1 MYYDIEDDFRE
12 PEPDIDEQLK
22 ELKGRKAMVEKE
34 FSLSEKSDGDKIKY
48 YYSLLAI
55 EERKSKLLDKKY
67 WKEKVNSAN
76 ISSDLESLRK
86 QSVYDFSKMLF
97 YFLLSGF
104 LLICSKYGVP
114 SDIIGSLSSIVFAP
128 VFALFTVI
136 PLIFISSRGG
146 IIGRYPKISAL
157 ILFILFAIVVLIAY

>member
-114 SDIIGSLSSIVFAP
+114 SDIIGSLSCSRFRTFHRNP
-128 VFALFTVI
+128 SHFY
-136 PLIFISSRGG
+136 FITRWNYRKIS
-146 IIGRYPKISAL
+146 KISAL